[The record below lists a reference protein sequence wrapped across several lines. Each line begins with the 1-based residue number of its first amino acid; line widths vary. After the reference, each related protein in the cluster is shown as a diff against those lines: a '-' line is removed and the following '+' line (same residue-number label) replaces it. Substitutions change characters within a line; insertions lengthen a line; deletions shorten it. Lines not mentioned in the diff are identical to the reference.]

1 MCSSARP
8 HTAACILIL
17 LYVRT
22 HFFFG
27 QPSKIDVQ
35 LETGEYFLNQ
45 QQKKEK
51 VASERAQQSE
61 GVRAQK
67 KREREAVFVAPKEK
81 KHKPAESGAPEESS
95 SSKAAA
101 KSALDVQVRN
111 LKEKAV
117 AQHQGH
123 GGAAGLFLLLFF

>member
-1 MCSSARP
+1 M
-8 HTAACILIL
+8 
-17 LYVRT
+17 RT
-22 HFFFG
+22 DFFVCV

-111 LKEKAV
+111 LKEKGV

-123 GGAAGLFLLLFF
+123 GGAAGLF